1 MRNLLTDVAGIA
13 VGHATDLALGSGV
26 TAILFDP
33 PATAAVSV
41 LGGAPGG
48 RDLGLLAPEM
58 TVQAV
63 DAIVLSGGSAF
74 GLDAAGGVQAALR
87 EMGRGYAIRDARV
100 PIVPQAIIF
109 DLLNGGNKDW
119 GRFSPYRELGYLA
132 AQAAAAQSVAA
143 QSLAASRVAHSGVA
157 QSVTPHSADTDFAI
171 GSVGGG
177 TGATTAIVKGGL
189 GSASARTEAGHT
201 IAAIAIVNAVG
212 SPLIGTG
219 PWFWAA
225 PFEQDREFG
234 GLGWPT
240 TIDTTLRLKG
250 SPEIG
255 TTGIGTTRI
264 GTTRI
269 GTTGSNATATST
281 TIGLVATDAA
291 LTKAQAQRL
300 AIMAHDGLARAVLP
314 AHAPLDGD
322 TIFAAATGRRPLGD
336 TLSELTALGFAATL
350 VMARAIARGV
360 YAATAL
366 PVAGAQ
372 PAWRDRFGV
381 TPDQAP

>member
-1 MRNLLTDVAGIA
+1 VRNSLTDVAGIA

-26 TAILFDP
+26 TAILFDR
-33 PATAAVSV
+33 PATAAVCV

-48 RDLGLLAPEM
+48 RDIGLLAPEM

-87 EMGRGYAIRDARV
+87 EMGRGYAIRDARI

-119 GRFSPYRELGYLA
+119 GRFSPYRELGYAA
-132 AQAAAAQSVAA
+132 AQAA
-143 QSLAASRVAHSGVA
+143 VA
-157 QSVTPHSADTDFAI
+157 QAAGHDVARANDFARAHDFAL

-177 TGATTAIVKGGL
+177 TGATTATVKGGL
-189 GSASARTEAGHT
+189 GSASARTDAGHT
-201 IAAIAIVNAVG
+201 VGALAIVNAVG

-225 PFEQDREFG
+225 PYEQDSEFG
-234 GLGWPT
+234 GLGWPAR
-240 TIDTTLRLKG
+240 IDTTLRLKG
-250 SPEIG
+250 GPG
-255 TTGIGTTRI
+255 T
-264 GTTRI
+264 
-269 GTTGSNATATST
+269 SMTATST

-322 TIFAAATGRRPLGD
+322 TIFAAATGHRPLGEVVP
-336 TLSELTALGFAATL
+336 ELTALGFAATL

-360 YAATAL
+360 HAATAL
-366 PVAGAQ
+366 PVPGGQ
-372 PAWRDRFGV
+372 PAWRDRLGA
-381 TPDQAP
+381 TQIGNP